1 MMAVD
6 AEEEA
11 AGRDEAAGPWLVG
24 LFPKAVLH
32 QTKARGC
39 VNAATLFHS
48 FRMRPDHAV
57 FFT

>member
-11 AGRDEAAGPWLVG
+11 AGRDEAAPWLAG
-24 LFPKAVLH
+24 LFPNAVLH

-39 VNAATLFHS
+39 VNAVTLFLS